1 MADENAADDLGG
13 EDLGGGTATKNS
25 GFRHCFLTFWK
36 STCPPI
42 NC

>member
-25 GFRHCFLTFWK
+25 GADRK
-36 STCPPI
+36 SVV
-42 NC
+42 